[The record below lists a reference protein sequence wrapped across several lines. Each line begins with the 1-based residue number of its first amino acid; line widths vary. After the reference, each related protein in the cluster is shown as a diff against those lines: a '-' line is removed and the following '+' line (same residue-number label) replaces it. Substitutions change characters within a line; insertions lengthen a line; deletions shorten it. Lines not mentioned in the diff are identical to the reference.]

1 MDKWSFGLVMMV
13 GGVAGTF
20 LMLSVLV
27 GAIALLKKVFPASPG
42 EGEAR

>member
-20 LMLSVLV
+20 LMLAVLV
-27 GAIALLKKVFPASPG
+27 GSISLLKRIFPVSTDDG
-42 EGEAR
+42 SR